1 MKKLMITACAIAFA
15 AVTQAATYTWQSSS
29 TLYTWDSAD
38 PDWPT
43 VDAGTTAYFVFA
55 AEYAQSAL
63 VSDFNAGTVDY
74 TKLGRAG
81 NGTLTADATIGAT
94 SATGD
99 YTSNQSVYFVVFDDS
114 KMFISGAKT
123 AIYDEF
129 TLSGSAT
136 FSYDQ
141 VEGVWTGDAYD
152 AKSGYVGGG
161 WYGTSSS
168 VPEPTSGLLMLL
180 GVTGLALRRKRA

>member
-1 MKKLMITACAIAFA
+1 MKKLMIMACAVAIA
-15 AVTQAATYTWQSSS
+15 AVAQATTYNWSSGS

-43 VDAGTTAYFVFA
+43 VAAGTTAYFVFA

-81 NGTLTADATIGAT
+81 NGALNADAMVGNT

-99 YTSNQSVYFVVFDDS
+99 YTSNQSAYFVVFDDG
-114 KMFISGAKT
+114 KMFVSGAKMAT
-123 AIYDEF
+123 YDEF
-129 TLSGSAT
+129 TGTGEAT
-136 FSYDQ
+136 FGYDQ

-152 AKSGYVGGG
+152 AKAGYVGGG
-161 WYGTSSS
+161 WYGASA
-168 VPEPTSGLLMLL
+168 VPEPTSSLLMLL
-180 GVTGLALRRKRA
+180 GVAGLALRRKRA